1 VLQIVIK
8 CKQQKIHRKDL
19 INLTDEKKKAPET
32 PVQPNDKGDYRQSA
46 DKEEAIWDM
55 KQELEDYIE
64 DQGIYIRQ

>member
-1 VLQIVIK
+1 M
-8 CKQQKIHRKDL
+8 
-19 INLTDEKKKAPET
+19 INMTDEKKKAPET
-32 PVQPNDKGDYRQSA
+32 PVQPDGKSDYRQSA

>member
-1 VLQIVIK
+1 M
-8 CKQQKIHRKDL
+8 
-19 INLTDEKKKAPET
+19 INMTDKKKKAPET
-32 PVQPNDKGDYRQSA
+32 PVQPETADKSDYRQSA

>member
-1 VLQIVIK
+1 MLK
-8 CKQQKIHRKDL
+8 GYD
-19 INLTDEKKKAPET
+19 NMTDEKKKAPVTPAQPET
-32 PVQPNDKGDYRQSA
+32 DDKSDYRQSA

>member
-1 VLQIVIK
+1 M
-8 CKQQKIHRKDL
+8 
-19 INLTDEKKKAPET
+19 TDEKEKAPEA
-32 PVQPNDKGDYRQSA
+32 PVQPNDKGDYIQSA

>member
-1 VLQIVIK
+1 MPK
-8 CKQQKIHRKDL
+8 GYD
-19 INLTDEKKKAPET
+19 NMTDEKKKAPEA
-32 PVQPNDKGDYRQSA
+32 PVQPDDISDYRQSA

>member
-1 VLQIVIK
+1 M
-8 CKQQKIHRKDL
+8 
-19 INLTDEKKKAPET
+19 INMTDEKKKV
-32 PVQPNDKGDYRQSA
+32 PVQPDDKCDYRQSA

>member
-1 VLQIVIK
+1 M
-8 CKQQKIHRKDL
+8 
-19 INLTDEKKKAPET
+19 TDEKKKAP
-32 PVQPNDKGDYRQSA
+32 VQPDDKVDYRQSA